1 MSSHVSTSQPAE
13 RLLADR
19 IAAFHDGLAKQA
31 PPELIRTIVAE
42 IDGLLRAGAGASALA
57 VGAPAPA
64 FTLPDVRGGDVALA
78 RLTAEGP
85 VVLVFYRG
93 AWCPYCDMQLRAYQ
107 EILPQIRAL
116 GAQMAAISPQTPDES
131 LSTAEK
137 KALAFPVLS
146 DAGNAVAR
154 QFGLVFKV
162 PPGLDA
168 VHRGFGVD
176 LARTNGD
183 ASNELPVPA
192 VFIIGRDGR
201 VAFRHVDADYRSRLE
216 PAELLRQLT
225 AAQRGSR

>member
-1 MSSHVSTSQPAE
+1 MSSPVSKSQPAD

-31 PPELIRTIVAE
+31 PPELIRTIAAE
-42 IDGLLRAGAGASALA
+42 IDGLVRAGAGASALA
-57 VGAPAPA
+57 VGAQAPA
-64 FTLPDVRGGDVALA
+64 FSLPDARGGNVALA
-78 RLTAEGP
+78 HLTAQGP

-107 EILPQIRAL
+107 ETLPEIHAL
-116 GAQMAAISPQTPDES
+116 GARMVAVSPQTPDET

-154 QFGLVFKV
+154 QFGLVFRV
-162 PPGLDA
+162 PPGLEA

-183 ASNELPVPA
+183 PSNELPVPA
-192 VFIIGRDGR
+192 VFVIGRDGR
-201 VAFRHVDADYRSRLE
+201 VAFRHIDADYRSRLE
-216 PAELLRQLT
+216 PAELLRQLSGL
-225 AAQRGSR
+225 R